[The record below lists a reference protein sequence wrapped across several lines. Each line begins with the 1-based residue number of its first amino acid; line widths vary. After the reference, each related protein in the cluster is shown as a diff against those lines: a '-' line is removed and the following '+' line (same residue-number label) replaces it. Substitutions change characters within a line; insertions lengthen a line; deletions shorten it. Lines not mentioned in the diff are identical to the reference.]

1 MAVLEATVSEAPIA
15 PRTHLLLEGSV
26 LPTLLRLSAP
36 NLAEAAARV
45 GFIAADAAF
54 VGWLGA
60 DALAGVSLVFPVF
73 LIAQMTSASGFGT
86 GVSAAVGR
94 ALGAG
99 DRQEAD
105 ALAAHALWLALALG
119 AFTSLVMLLAGPP
132 LYRLAAGG
140 ATLEAAVTYSTIVFG
155 GIVLVWLM
163 NLLANVVR
171 GTGNMAVSAGAIVL
185 AGAVHLAL
193 SPVLIFGWGMFP
205 RLGIAGAAIAIL
217 ASYGAGAAA
226 LLAYLLSRGAI
237 ARLRFGAL
245 RPQWRLF
252 AAILGIGSL
261 ASVNVL
267 LLQATTIA
275 ATALVAAF
283 GAAALAGY
291 GAAQR
296 LELLQIP
303 ITFALGSAVIA
314 MIATN
319 VGAGRVERARRIA
332 RTGAALSA
340 GIGLVFAIVALF
352 LPRQW
357 MSLFLADGE
366 AVAVGVDY
374 LRTMGGTLPFLG
386 FALGTVFALLAAG
399 HAARPVAASVLRFA
413 LVAAGGFVA
422 THLFVSGISTLFV
435 IVAASTA
442 AFAAAVIASGWTRMR
457 R

>member
-1 MAVLEATVSEAPIA
+1 MAVVEGTASETPIA
-15 PRTHLLLEGSV
+15 PRTRLLLEGSV

-36 NLAEAAARV
+36 NLAEAAERV
-45 GFIAADAAF
+45 AFIAADAAF

-99 DRQEAD
+99 DRHEAD

-119 AFTSLVMLLAGPP
+119 ALTSLVMLLAGPP
-132 LYRLAAGG
+132 LYRLASQG
-140 ATLEAAVTYSTIVFG
+140 AALEAAVTYSTIVFG

-171 GTGNMAVSAGAIVL
+171 GTGNMVVSAGAIVL
-185 AGAVHLAL
+185 AGAVHLSL
-193 SPVLIFGWGMFP
+193 SPMLIFGWGPFP
-205 RLGIAGAAIAIL
+205 RLGIAGAAVAIL

-226 LLAYLLSRGAI
+226 LLLHLLSRGAI
-237 ARLRFGAL
+237 ARLRRGAL

-275 ATALVAAF
+275 TTSLVAAF
-283 GAAALAGY
+283 GAVSLAGY

-319 VGAGRVERARRIA
+319 VGAGRTERARHIA

-340 GIGLVFAIVALF
+340 GIGLLFGVVALF
-352 LPRQW
+352 FPMQW
-357 MSLFLADGE
+357 MVLFLAEAE
-366 AVAVGVDY
+366 AVEVGTSY
-374 LRTMGGTLPFLG
+374 LRTMGATLPLLG

-399 HAARPVAASVLRFA
+399 HASRPVAASVLRFA
-413 LVAAGGFVA
+413 LVAACGFAA
-422 THLFVSGISTLFV
+422 THSFAGGIETLFL
-435 IVAASTA
+435 IVAASTL
-442 AFAAAVIASGWTRMR
+442 AFALTVIASGWSTMR